1 MFDWLNKGLDYKPP
15 RRRAVM
21 PTGKLLKY
29 SQQHWA
35 PYACHMLIISV
46 IATIT
51 GPYIAY
57 PIAVVLTGAL
67 LIYYWKKNKYP
78 ELKTT
83 KEVPIGDWLLAIFI
97 GVLGIALW
105 ILPYHFFPEIMF
117 KRIPILGNKNIYLSF
132 TYGTKIIDGHPEA
145 TYMPFKDIASRH
157 WRIIFIAFRIF
168 GAAVLVP
175 FWEELFVRSAISR
188 FVIDEHYQNVP
199 IGYYTKKSF
208 LITLAIYTV
217 SHPWWL
223 VAVIWGGL
231 TFWLYYYKKN
241 LQLVIAA
248 HAVSNLLL
256 AVYVLTTGN
265 YYLW

>member
-1 MFDWLNKGLDYKPP
+1 MYEWINKGLDYKPP
-15 RRRAVM
+15 KKRKIM
-21 PTGKLLKY
+21 PVGKLLSY
-29 SQQHWA
+29 SQQHWV
-35 PYACHMLIISV
+35 PFACHMFAISV

-57 PIAVVLTGAL
+57 PVAVILSGIA
-67 LIYYWKKNKYP
+67 LIWYWKKGKYS
-78 ELKTT
+78 ELKTI
-83 KEVPIGDWLLAIFI
+83 KEVPIGDWMLAIFV
-97 GVLGIALW
+97 GVVGIVLW
-105 ILPYHFFPEIMF
+105 IFPYHFFPEIMF
-117 KRIPILGNKNIYLSF
+117 KKIPILGNKNIYLSF
-132 TYGTKIIDGHPEA
+132 TYGTKIINGHPEA
-145 TYMPFKDIASRH
+145 TYMPFKDLSGH
-157 WRIIFIAFRIF
+157 WLTIFIAFRIF

-175 FWEELFVRSAISR
+175 FWEELFTRSAVTR
-188 FVIDEHYQNVP
+188 FIIDEHYKDVP

-208 LITLAIYTV
+208 LIALVIYTM

-248 HAVSNLLL
+248 HAVSNLFL

-265 YYLW
+265 FYLW